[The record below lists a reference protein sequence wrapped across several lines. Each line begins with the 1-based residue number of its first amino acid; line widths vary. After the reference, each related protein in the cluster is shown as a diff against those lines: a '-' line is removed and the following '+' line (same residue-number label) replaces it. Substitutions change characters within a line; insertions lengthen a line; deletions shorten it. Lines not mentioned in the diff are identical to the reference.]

1 MEKKII
7 LSENKVLEHNE
18 KSFNDTIQL
27 FSRVKEDNIENT
39 IRLTGENP
47 HYKDVLTSQFFDKGR
62 TIWLELKVEDSYLS
76 GLIMSWMY
84 SKSNHDEKSGL
95 QAFGCTLQSIMFSKP
110 SGYSDQEKEAIRMLY
125 DAAFGNNA

>member
-18 KSFNDTIQL
+18 KAFKDTLQL
-27 FSRVKEDNIENT
+27 FSNLNEDNIDKEIDRAENDPKFKE
-39 IRLTGENP
+39 ILP
-47 HYKDVLTSQFFDKGR
+47 SIHFDKGR

-76 GLIMSWMY
+76 GLILSWMY
-84 SKSNHDEKSGL
+84 SKSTHDEKIGL
-95 QAFGCTLQSIMFSKP
+95 QALGCTLQSIMFSKP